1 MREVAATELELGL
14 QGVDLARLR
23 MACVALTAA
32 SAFFIG
38 LPCALS
44 WLAPRP
50 LPPIDDPGPS
60 MDGVLSVLLMGQVLL
75 FTLSFALQSFWPRLG
90 RRRPSGD
97 EAWTAEWV
105 AQAISKTW
113 LLRFAASEGVCILGA
128 IGFYMAY
135 TQGLLTEAPR
145 IWFLGVIPLFALA
158 WMFLHWPDAVVL
170 KKAFP
175 RSKES

>member
-1 MREVAATELELGL
+1 MREVGAKELEQGL
-14 QGVDLARLR
+14 QGVDLPRLR

-32 SAFFIG
+32 SAVFMG
-38 LPCALS
+38 VPCTLS

-50 LPPIDDPGPS
+50 LPPINDPAPS
-60 MDGVLSVLLMGQVLL
+60 MDGVLSLLLMGQVLL

-90 RRRPSGD
+90 RRRPQGD

-113 LLRFAASEGVCILGA
+113 LLRFAACEGACILGA

-135 TQGLLTEAPR
+135 DKGLLTEAPR
-145 IWFLGVIPLFALA
+145 VWFLGLIPLGALA
-158 WMFLHWPDAVVL
+158 WMFLHWPDAAVL